1 MIHHEPFEFELGR
14 AEVLASGSDALIVA
28 CGVMVSVA
36 LSARERLAAEGIS
49 VAVINSSSI
58 KPLDREGILAAAEN
72 VDLVVTAEEHQII
85 GGLGSAVC
93 ELLAEESPRRVVRVG
108 VDDRFGQSGKADE
121 LLSHYGLDV
130 DGLVTAVKAGL
141 SG

>member
-1 MIHHEPFEFELGR
+1 
-14 AEVLASGSDALIVA
+14 
-28 CGVMVSVA
+28 
-36 LSARERLAAEGIS
+36 
-49 VAVINSSSI
+49 VINSSSI
-58 KPLDREGILAAAEN
+58 KPLGEETILAEAEK
-72 VDLVVTAEEHQII
+72 VGLVVTAEEHQIA

-93 ELLAEESPRRVVRVG
+93 ELLSERSPRRVVRVG
-108 VDDRFGQSGKADE
+108 VDDRFGQSGRAEE